1 MLKIRNFL
9 LPAVL
14 VLVLTPVFRFVSAK
28 TEVISNPSM
37 DPASAIRG
45 KTESIHPLE
54 APGTSNPARLDAC
67 ADMLE
72 GVGSVVACRNPGRI
86 ATRPEAPGPAYPA
99 RFGECVD
106 MPGVV
111 GSVVACRNASQ
122 IPVP

>member
-14 VLVLTPVFRFVSAK
+14 VLILTPIFRFASAK
-28 TEVISNPSM
+28 IEVISNPSK
-37 DPASAIRG
+37 DPASTMRG
-45 KTESIHPLE
+45 KAESIQPLE

-72 GVGSVVACRNPGRI
+72 AVGSVVACRNPGQTPAQSE
-86 ATRPEAPGPAYPA
+86 ATGPAYPA
-99 RFGECVD
+99 RYGECVD

-122 IPVP
+122 IPVR